1 MRRWNFLKICL
12 GVTALAAGSGFPAL
26 AENVSAKYSVRLIG
40 LSLGT
45 AGLTASVDAGQ
56 YKIEAN
62 ARLSGIASMVSNSR
76 GVAVSTGGIIPGK
89 PAPSTYATTSS
100 SSTVTRTVRM
110 ALNAGTVRGVD
121 ISPPLENAPDRIP
134 VTDSHKR
141 AVVDPLSALVMP
153 VAGNEPLLG
162 PAACNR
168 TIPVYDGYTRFDVAL
183 AYVGSKQVSATG
195 YKGPAVVCSARY
207 VPISGHRP
215 NRKVTEFMAQNR
227 EMEVW
232 LVPLESSRVMLPFR
246 ISVATMVGTT
256 IIEAQEFSVGPTT
269 RAASVAR

>member
-12 GVTALAAGSGFPAL
+12 GVTALAAGSGFPAQ

-100 SSTVTRTVRM
+100 SSTVTRTVSW
-110 ALNAGTVRGVD
+110 A
-121 ISPPLENAPDRIP
+121 
-134 VTDSHKR
+134 
-141 AVVDPLSALVMP
+141 
-153 VAGNEPLLG
+153 
-162 PAACNR
+162 
-168 TIPVYDGYTRFDVAL
+168 
-183 AYVGSKQVSATG
+183 
-195 YKGPAVVCSARY
+195 
-207 VPISGHRP
+207 
-215 NRKVTEFMAQNR
+215 
-227 EMEVW
+227 
-232 LVPLESSRVMLPFR
+232 
-246 ISVATMVGTT
+246 
-256 IIEAQEFSVGPTT
+256 
-269 RAASVAR
+269 